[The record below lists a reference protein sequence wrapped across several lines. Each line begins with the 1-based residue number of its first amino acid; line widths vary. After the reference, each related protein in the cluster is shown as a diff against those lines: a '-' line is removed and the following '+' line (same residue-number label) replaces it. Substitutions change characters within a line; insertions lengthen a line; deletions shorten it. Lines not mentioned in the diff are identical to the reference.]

1 MRKTKQLLRAIYK
14 RLKRPIKRTLVI
26 GQRIRLHEPKLFY
39 LGGAWER
46 ANVVVYI
53 EPYYILEYYKENET
67 YFYFRVICNSPSG
80 AKVVNG
86 SLVYLGKED
95 FRALK
100 YT

>member
-53 EPYYILEYYKENET
+53 EPYYILEYYKENEKYCKLKET
-67 YFYFRVICNSPSG
+67 ERFHHISLFL
-80 AKVVNG
+80 AK
-86 SLVYLGKED
+86 D
-95 FRALK
+95 
-100 YT
+100 YTCRPVRNQ